1 MGETVL
7 FDRYRL
13 VAPAGS
19 GGSAQVW
26 RAVDAETGDVVAVKR
41 LHPIVFA
48 DASGR
53 QRLEREFHALRGLD
67 APHVVRVRDLHVSD
81 DEAALVLDYV
91 DGKSVAERLA
101 AGPPLSVDETLS
113 IVDDVAEALTAA
125 HAAGIVHRDVTP
137 GNILLDPKDGAR
149 LTDFGIALGAD
160 ATAVT
165 ATGQLMGTLRYLAP
179 EQLRGEPATPASDLH
194 ALAAVAYEL
203 LAGRPAYAASTP
215 VGLAEAHRLGPE
227 PIANLPPSVDA
238 AVRRGLAAEPSARPA
253 DVRQF
258 AAELRGALQGAQ
270 TMPIAVAA
278 PAVTPALGPMWSPDE
293 VEPLL
298 ADAPAV
304 EPLAADPPAARG
316 AGLSTSSRQRPAA
329 FRRIAGPVVAVLA
342 LLLAGAVLA
351 ALGPAADRDA
361 PAAGNEAATDSP
373 LATVAPSPPTTTD
386 PPPEDADDK
395 PDKGKGNDGNGK
407 DKGNDGN
414 GKDKDD

>member
-48 DASGR
+48 DASAR

-67 APHVVRVRDLHVSD
+67 APHVVKVRDLHVSD

-125 HAAGIVHRDVTP
+125 HGAGIVHRDVTP
-137 GNILLDPKDGAR
+137 GNILLDPTDGAR

-165 ATGQLMGTLRYLAP
+165 ATGQLMGTLRYVAP
-179 EQLRGEPATPASDLH
+179 EQLRGERATPASDLH

-215 VGLAEAHRLGPE
+215 VGLAEAHAAGPE

-238 AVRRGLAAEPSARPA
+238 AVRRGLAADPSARPA

-270 TMPIAVAA
+270 TLPIAVVA
-278 PAVTPALGPMWSPDE
+278 PAVAPARGPMWSPDE
-293 VEPLL
+293 VEPLP

-304 EPLAADPPAARG
+304 RGVAPPA
-316 AGLSTSSRQRPAA
+316 SPRQRPAA
-329 FRRIAGPVVAVLA
+329 LRRIAGPVVAVLA

-361 PAAGNEAATDSP
+361 PAAGNEGATDPP
-373 LATVAPSPPTTTD
+373 LATLAPSPPTTD
-386 PPPEDADDK
+386 PPSTDDDDK
-395 PDKGKGNDGNGK
+395 PDKGKGNGGDGNGK
-407 DKGNDGN
+407 GKGNDGN
-414 GKDKDD
+414 GSDKDD

>member
-48 DASGR
+48 DASAR

-67 APHVVRVRDLHVSD
+67 APHVVKVRDLHVSD

-125 HAAGIVHRDVTP
+125 HGAGIVHRDVTP
-137 GNILLDPKDGAR
+137 GNILLDPTDGAR

-215 VGLAEAHRLGPE
+215 VGLAEAHAAGPE

-238 AVRRGLAAEPSARPA
+238 AVRRGLAADPSARPA

-270 TMPIAVAA
+270 TLPIAVVA
-278 PAVTPALGPMWSPDE
+278 PAVAPARGPMWSPDE
-293 VEPLL
+293 VEPLP

-304 EPLAADPPAARG
+304 RALAPPA
-316 AGLSTSSRQRPAA
+316 SPRQRPAA
-329 FRRIAGPVVAVLA
+329 LRRIAGPVVAVLA

-361 PAAGNEAATDSP
+361 PAAGNEGATDPP
-373 LATVAPSPPTTTD
+373 LATLAPSPPTTD
-386 PPPEDADDK
+386 PPSTDDDDK
-395 PDKGKGNDGNGK
+395 PDKGKGNGGDGTGK
-407 DKGNDGN
+407 GKGNDGN
-414 GKDKDD
+414 GSDKDD